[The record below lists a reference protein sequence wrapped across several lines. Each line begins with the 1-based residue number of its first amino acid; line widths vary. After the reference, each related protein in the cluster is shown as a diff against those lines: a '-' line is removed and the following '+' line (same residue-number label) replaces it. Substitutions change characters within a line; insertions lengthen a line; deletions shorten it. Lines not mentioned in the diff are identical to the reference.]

1 MTLYLFPNCF
11 ALWPKVDLVSVYH
24 LFYRQR
30 YFLTRS
36 FDLCADE
43 INVDSSCR
51 SAPTVGKN
59 NTGQNTAVTL
69 FCCYMFVC
77 FSHCA
82 DHLWLLTFVAM
93 FSLCFF
99 SVSLSCVCV
108 FFCLDL
114 LSIICRLWGFSF
126 LLFFFFFS
134 LRLQLL
140 PMRWREVSLFS
151 LSLLS
156 HSPSFILSFRPSFS
170 VLSQCFPESWYSA
183 PHIKH
188 TCSRAP
194 CQQCMSCSNSN
205 SSSQISGGRCACC
218 FVHICRYH
226 TNVKVGCVIILQ

>member
-11 ALWPKVDLVSVYH
+11 ALWLKVDLVSVYH
-24 LFYRQR
+24 LFYRQI
-30 YFLTRS
+30 YFLTPS
-36 FDLCADE
+36 FNLCADE
-43 INVDSSCR
+43 INVRSSCR

-82 DHLWLLTFVAM
+82 NHLWLLTFVAM

-99 SVSLSCVCV
+99 LCLAVLCV
-108 FFCLDL
+108 FFF
-114 LSIICRLWGFSF
+114 LSRSAFYHLSSLGFFFSAV
-126 LLFFFFFS
+126 FFFFS

-170 VLSQCFPESWYSA
+170 ALSQCFPESWNSA
-183 PHIKH
+183 PHI
-188 TCSRAP
+188 
-194 CQQCMSCSNSN
+194 
-205 SSSQISGGRCACC
+205 
-218 FVHICRYH
+218 
-226 TNVKVGCVIILQ
+226 